1 MPAEDL
7 RIEALKRAID
17 IAKLMSNVTTQDVI
31 NIASKLLIISV
42 IHRFKNNI
50 FKLYNMNTTTL
61 KERLGLDEEAVFEDG
76 VTATDDGMTD
86 EELKIESLKIAT
98 NIGKLM
104 SNVTTEDIVSIAETV
119 AKFIK
124 GGEGA
129 SLETTNDDS
138 SSDEDNGE
146 TEEDFNTEDEET
158 PEETDEGTSP
168 AAGEDE
174 ENFEV

>member
-1 MPAEDL
+1 
-7 RIEALKRAID
+7 
-17 IAKLMSNVTTQDVI
+17 
-31 NIASKLLIISV
+31 
-42 IHRFKNNI
+42 
-50 FKLYNMNTTTL
+50 MNTTTL

-98 NIGKLM
+98 NICKLM